1 MSFEKLLEELDV
13 MAKAM
18 GDEDDN
24 QDDENIQA
32 AAGNGGNADA
42 GDDAA
47 GNHAEPD
54 GDENEDGM
62 EPMGKSFAFTLDDG
76 QVVEAIDGTELVKSL
91 IGRMDSTDTMMTKA
105 LTQTLDLVKSQGEM
119 IKALRGEI
127 KKLAG
132 EGRGRKAVVT
142 VAEKV
147 PAGQQMT
154 TSEQPSLTPQ
164 EFFAKANDAFGTGR
178 ITGQELTVI
187 DVSLRSGMAVD
198 QGLVAKVVG

>member
-24 QDDENIQA
+24 QDDDNIQA
-32 AAGNGGNADA
+32 AADA
-42 GDDAA
+42 AADAA
-47 GNHAEPD
+47 GDHAEPD
-54 GDENEDGM
+54 GDEDEDGN
-62 EPMGKSFAFTLDDG
+62 EPMGKSFAFTLEDG

-105 LTQTLDLVKSQGEM
+105 LTQTLELVKSQGEM
-119 IKALRGEI
+119 IKSLRGEI

-154 TSEQPSLTPQ
+154 TSEQPGLTTQ
-164 EFFAKANDAFGTGR
+164 EFFAKANAAFGAGR